1 MYFVYAC
8 SINVLVNKDWYTA
21 IETAGTWHN
30 TAVQLTQEIG
40 SRITIVTED
49 TKETAYLFQQR
60 LSVAFQKGNAV
71 SFRNTLLTE

>member
-1 MYFVYAC
+1 MR
-8 SINVLVNKDWYTA
+8 NNNKYPTA

-40 SRITIVTED
+40 SRITMVTED
-49 TKETAYLFQQR
+49 TKETPYVFHQR
-60 LSVAFQKGNAV
+60 SSMALLKGNAV